1 VKLRVK
7 TGNKYEKRK
16 MVSIFQNSKWKQQ
29 YATEINNRFEILENF
44 DNEHSINNNINEK
57 W

>member
-16 MVSIFQNSKWKQQ
+16 WWIFFKIQSGNK
-29 YATEINNRFEILENF
+29 NIL
-44 DNEHSINNNINEK
+44 
-57 W
+57 